1 MNKLI
6 ILISVFAM
14 VGCGTVFN
22 LSRPAKAEK
31 NPVHIGNHP
40 TMEYY
45 GGAAMSAEI
54 GPMAIFDFPMSLAFD
69 TLTLPVV
76 YFAKMR
82 AEGQE
87 EEENKRKAE
96 QMGAANEKA
105 GNTAK

>member
-14 VGCGTVFN
+14 VGCGTVLN
-22 LSRPAKAEK
+22 LSRPAKADE
-31 NPVHIGNHP
+31 NPLHIGNHP

-45 GGAAMSAEI
+45 GGAAMSSEI

-82 AEGQE
+82 AESQAE
-87 EEENKRKAE
+87 EEAKNKAE
-96 QMGAANEKA
+96 RLKVRTGEGSAAK
-105 GNTAK
+105 

>member
-6 ILISVFAM
+6 ILISIFAM
-14 VGCGTVFN
+14 IGCGTVHN

-31 NPVHIGNHP
+31 NPLHMGTHP

-45 GGAAMSAEI
+45 GGTAMSSEI
-54 GPMAIFDFPMSLAFD
+54 GPLAIFDFPMSLAFD

-82 AEGQE
+82 AENAE
-87 EEENKRKAE
+87 EEKKQA
-96 QMGAANEKA
+96 KA
-105 GNTAK
+105 GANTSNTKK